1 MDNVY
6 LVICKLATISYF
18 HFPLLYNFVNA
29 YVPASA
35 CVALYYTVTKAE
47 FNSRKLHFTSPI
59 YAFNKLYVIDIS

>member
-6 LVICKLATISYF
+6 LVICKLATINYF

-47 FNSRKLHFTSPI
+47 FN
-59 YAFNKLYVIDIS
+59 